1 MDGGN
6 DDITK
11 DSEKVDKNVS
21 TAGDVA
27 ASSENNLAD
36 RDVKESNTKEEG
48 KTEESPVMGLL
59 TESESPETRVV
70 ETEDTLKN
78 ETPIEVTVREAMRKR
93 AAYFKANSE
102 YAFILLSCDHFV
114 VQL

>member
-1 MDGGN
+1 MDGDD

-11 DSEKVDKNVS
+11 DSEKVDENVS

-48 KTEESPVMGLL
+48 KMEESPVMGLL
-59 TESESPETRVV
+59 TESESPENTVV
-70 ETEDTLKN
+70 ETEDTPKN
-78 ETPIEVTVREAMRKR
+78 ETPSEVTVKEAMRKR

-102 YAFILLSCDHFV
+102 YALV
-114 VQL
+114 